1 MKYLIKIFNEIK
13 EDKFV
18 RRWVLVI
25 WCKDGWRLYIF
36 CWFYKVVILNYRV
49 YMWNSDKFVI

>member
-25 WCKDGWRLYIF
+25 WCKDGWRLFEGYI
-36 CWFYKVVILNYRV
+36 Y
-49 YMWNSDKFVI
+49 FVSFIKLLLY